1 MKPITKVFLV
11 IGALALCLIIW
22 VWVFDGG
29 GILTTAYNAAAGVV
43 NDVWQNV
50 TGGADDLLP
59 ELESETDTV
68 DGNKL

>member
-11 IGALALCLIIW
+11 IGALALCLILW

-43 NDVWQNV
+43 NDVWQNI
-50 TGGADDLLP
+50 TGTSDDLLP
-59 ELESETDTV
+59 ELESTD
-68 DGNKL
+68 DNLDSNKL